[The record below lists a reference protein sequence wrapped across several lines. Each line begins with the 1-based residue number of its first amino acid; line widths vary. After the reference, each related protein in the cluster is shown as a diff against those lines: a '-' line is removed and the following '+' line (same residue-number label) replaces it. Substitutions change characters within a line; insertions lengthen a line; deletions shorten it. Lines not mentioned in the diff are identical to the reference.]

1 MDQSPLPFIHLM
13 GVLKH
18 LPRTGWLRSNPHPE
32 SVASHSFR
40 LALMGLFAPS
50 PLDRYRCMYIGLCHD
65 LAEAVVGDI
74 PTFAGVPKDHKRNLE
89 CLAFQYIEE
98 LVKPYNPEVAKEI
111 VSAWTEYEEGKT
123 AEAQWVKEMDK
134 LECLIQAFEYEKTE
148 GFDKNVLGE
157 FQSLSSK
164 ITSAEGTQWLCILQ
178 NERTLHFSKRERCF
192 PVIFMVGGRAASIYR
207 CNSLPIEGVRY
218 VSMRSVIH
226 EKASDPSYRLAKL
239 ISNYLANKLDI
250 PTQLKVQLLEQKLK
264 AVVANREDGT
274 WVLVDGFPDSKEDLL
289 VFQAN
294 VQHKNF
300 ILLLGQ
306 CGDEGTADGN
316 EDVWKAGT
324 RKDLEDHCLALHKG
338 STIAVDIDGSK
349 EMVRARI
356 VQAVTEIIDRAANQD
371 YKENQ

>member
-1 MDQSPLPFIHLM
+1 MNFH
-13 GVLKH
+13 
-18 LPRTGWLRSNPHPE
+18 PRLTKG
-32 SVASHSFR
+32 
-40 LALMGLFAPS
+40 
-50 PLDRYRCMYIGLCHD
+50 
-65 LAEAVVGDI
+65 LAEYY
-74 PTFAGVPKDHKRNLE
+74 H
-89 CLAFQYIEE
+89 Q
-98 LVKPYNPEVAKEI
+98 
-111 VSAWTEYEEGKT
+111 
-123 AEAQWVKEMDK
+123 
-134 LECLIQAFEYEKTE
+134 
-148 GFDKNVLGE
+148 
-157 FQSLSSK
+157 
-164 ITSAEGTQWLCILQ
+164 
-178 NERTLHFSKRERCF
+178 
-192 PVIFMVGGRAASIYR
+192 GGRAASIYR

-250 PTQLKVQLLEQKLK
+250 PTQLKVQLLEQKLE
-264 AVVANREDGT
+264 AVVANSEDGT

-294 VQHKNF
+294 VQRKNF

-324 RKDLEDHCLALHKG
+324 RKDLEDYCLASHKG
-338 STIAVDIDGSK
+338 STIAVDIDGSE